1 MTHGLAFANTYHKSH
16 ATFYGPGYSS
26 TIDFVLIP
34 KTLLAEVSKC
44 HTLLGMATRLS
55 SINTRQLR
63 DHAPLLLQWRVA
75 FAADAKKDIVWDRN
89 KLMQALQGDF
99 KIRDGFTVMFN
110 RQFWQTMDKGE
121 VQYTP
126 DTIWSRLSQVVRA
139 VAEVHFAKKPDP
151 VIKTLQTW
159 KTRFLA
165 DRKHLR
171 KQIGD
176 TNQIVPDNLWFFQQQ
191 AHRAA
196 EVLVQ

>member
-1 MTHGLAFANTYHKSH
+1 
-16 ATFYGPGYSS
+16 
-26 TIDFVLIP
+26 
-34 KTLLAEVSKC
+34 
-44 HTLLGMATRLS
+44 
-55 SINTRQLR
+55 
-63 DHAPLLLQWRVA
+63 
-75 FAADAKKDIVWDRN
+75 
-89 KLMQALQGDF
+89 
-99 KIRDGFTVMFN
+99 MFN
-110 RQFWQTMDKGE
+110 RQFLQTMDKGE

-126 DTIWSRLSQVVRA
+126 DTIWSRLSQVVRD

-176 TNQIVPDNLWFFQQQ
+176 TNQMMPDNLWLFQQQ

-196 EVLVQ
+196 EVLVR